1 MRILDKKVI
10 GECEGTRITA
20 LEVLAPE
27 IAAKARAGQF
37 VVLMAR
43 EDGERIPLTVVDTNV
58 AAGSIT
64 LILQELGLT
73 TKLLG
78 GLKKGDSLYAIVG
91 PLGHATPVTNYG
103 KVIIVAGGVG
113 IAEVYPVARA
123 LKKAGNRVIVIIG
136 ARTKALL
143 FLEKELSTASDELHI
158 ATDDGS
164 RGKKGFTTDVLVEL
178 LSKGACD
185 LVYAVG
191 PIPMMKKA
199 SVATRD
205 RRIRTIVSLNA
216 IMVDGTGMCG
226 SCRVTVAGKTM
237 FSCVDGPEFDGHAV
251 DWDEL
256 AKRNNIYQDKEKHI
270 CRLSGL
276 A

>member
-1 MRILDKKVI
+1 MKILDKRVM
-10 GECEGTRITA
+10 GEYDGTRITA
-20 LEVLAPE
+20 IEVLAPE
-27 IAAKARAGQF
+27 IAAKAKAGQF

-43 EDGERIPLTVVDTNV
+43 EDGERIPLTVVETNA
-58 AAGSIT
+58 AAGSVT
-64 LILQELGLT
+64 VILQELGLT

-91 PLGHATPVTNYG
+91 PLGHATPMKNYG
-103 KVIIVAGGVG
+103 RVIVVGGGVG

-123 LKKAGNRVIVIIG
+123 LKEAGNSVTAIIG
-136 ARTKALL
+136 ARTKGLL
-143 FLEKELSTASDELHI
+143 FFEKELSAASDALHV

-164 RGKKGFTTDVLVEL
+164 YGKKGFTTDILGEL

-191 PIPMMKKA
+191 PIPMMKR
-199 SVATRD
+199 VAAATKD
-205 RRIRTIVSLNA
+205 RGIKTMVSLNA

-256 AKRNNIYQDKEKHI
+256 AKRNNIYQDKEKHL